1 MAVKVLL
8 DSNFLLIPAQFKI
21 DIFEELNRV
30 LEAKVDPI
38 ILSPVY
44 QEIKRL
50 SNLKNER
57 LRRRALL
64 ALKLAKRCR
73 IVHVKTR
80 EGESVDELLVRIA
93 EEWRCPVATNDAE
106 LRRKLREKR
115 IATIFLRDFSHLEV
129 EGYTP

>member
-44 QEIKRL
+44 QEIERL
-50 SNLKNER
+50 SNVESER
-57 LRRRALL
+57 LRRQARL

-73 IVHVKTR
+73 IIHVERR
-80 EGESVDELLVRIA
+80 EEESVDELLVRIA

-106 LRRKLREKR
+106 LRRKLREKQ
-115 IATIFLRDFSHLEV
+115 IATIFLRDMSHLEV